1 MSWWHAWTISTF
13 DSWFLSLFWNSSGN
27 QMSSSY
33 SFDHFLDLMG
43 LKCPL
48 AGKSRAIFLE
58 VKSLYTTGLVQY
70 LHHLQN
76 HTGHQ
81 KEVCQNF
88 CKAIQWSPFWQVYSS
103 TDATIPPVSWYSS
116 VINEFFVWCL
126 DSHWWSSGHY
136 YEHLSPQHRF
146 WTQSIGFMSPTSIRM
161 QKEIQTSSVHLQ
173 LVSQF
178 CLAASS
184 TIPTN
189 NQVML
194 SCQPCSTVHFTL
206 ALTWCSLRTS
216 TQVHQNTIDIRWAD
230 PPIYIRLAD
239 PPNLCF
245 TQS

>member
-1 MSWWHAWTISTF
+1 MVS
-13 DSWFLSLFWNSSGN
+13 FLASLFFHRCYN
-27 QMSSSY
+27 
-33 SFDHFLDLMG
+33 
-43 LKCPL
+43 P
-48 AGKSRAIFLE
+48 
-58 VKSLYTTGLVQY
+58 
-70 LHHLQN
+70 
-76 HTGHQ
+76 
-81 KEVCQNF
+81 
-88 CKAIQWSPFWQVYSS
+88 
-103 TDATIPPVSWYSS
+103 SS
-116 VINEFFVWCL
+116 VLILICNQWVLRLMPWQPLMIFWPLLWASVSTTQVL
-126 DSHWWSSGHY
+126 NTVHWFHVSNLNQDAERNPDFLGPPAIS
-136 YEHLSPQHRF
+136 
-146 WTQSIGFMSPTSIRM
+146 
-161 QKEIQTSSVHLQ
+161 
-173 LVSQF
+173 SQF